1 MHDANM
7 NCVLRLVL
15 ILALS
20 FGAMIAPDV
29 SSASVSDMAMTQM
42 DAADKMDQ
50 PCDGCDPSGFADGS
64 ACEGGCPVPCVSS
77 GATGIGIRTPTAC
90 LTIILGVFAPAAE
103 PLMPLG
109 ANPAL
114 DPFPPK
120 LPV

>member
-1 MHDANM
+1 M
-7 NCVLRLVL
+7 NCVVRLVL

-42 DAADKMDQ
+42 DAADKIDQ
-50 PCDGCDPSGFADGS
+50 LCDGCDPSGFADRS
-64 ACEGGCPVPCVSS
+64 ACEGGCPVPCNSS
-77 GATGIGIRTPTAC
+77 GTAGIEVQSPLAELAMTFC
-90 LTIILGVFAPAAE
+90 VIIPIAE
-103 PLMPLG
+103 PLNPLG